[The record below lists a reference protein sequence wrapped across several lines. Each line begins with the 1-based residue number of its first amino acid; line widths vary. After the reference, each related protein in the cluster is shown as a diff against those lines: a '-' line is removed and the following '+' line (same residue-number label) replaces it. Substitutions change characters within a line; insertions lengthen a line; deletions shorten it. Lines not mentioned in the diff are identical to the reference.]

1 LFWALRGAGH
11 NFGILTSLEVKVYD
25 IKSTWTVYTMIYT
38 SDKVEAL
45 YDLVNK
51 FEEPGSKRSARLAL
65 IGVATKIPAVDPNNV
80 SLISQPPLVLKL
92 TLPSP

>member
-1 LFWALRGAGH
+1 VKASRTQNSELLWALRGAGH

-25 IKSTWTVYTMIYT
+25 IKSNWTVYTLVYT

-51 FEEPGSKRSARLAL
+51 FEEPDSKRPAKLAL
-65 IGVATKIPAVDPNNV
+65 IGVATKIPAVDSKNV
-80 SLISQPPLVLKL
+80 SIPL
-92 TLPSP
+92 